1 MGSNGSRTLDDLQTL
16 EIHHWYKKFM
26 TECPSGQLTEHE
38 FKHFFGL
45 RGLDPEA
52 NHYIEQM
59 FHTFDMNKVGQ
70 GYWAQQQHQFSKA
83 NEQAVVATKATLE
96 VAVTF

>member
-1 MGSNGSRTLDDLQTL
+1 MGSNSSRTLDDLQTL

-52 NHYIEQM
+52 NQYIEQM

-70 GYWAQQQHQFSKA
+70 GCWAQLRQFSKA
-83 NEQAVVATKATLE
+83 NELAVVATK